1 MKTLN
6 KSLMFTDI
14 HFGKKNNSD
23 QHNLHCI
30 QFIEF
35 VCNHIKQNQDID
47 HVIFLGDWHENRS
60 AINVSTLYYSYNG
73 ASLLNDLNIP
83 IYFIIGNHDL
93 YTKHSREVH
102 SCHWFDELTN
112 FIVID
117 HPTVVENIGNGALLS
132 PFLFHYEY
140 PTLNDYNVKNV
151 YGHFEFSG
159 FVVTGASTK
168 FQGGPDHTDY
178 SKFKRVFSGHF
189 HKRQITDNVIYIG
202 NTFPM
207 DFSDANDFDRGF
219 AIHDHINDDVSFIN
233 WPDCPKYIS
242 TNLSTIIDNQIEIP
256 DGANIKCIADI
267 TMDYSKMIEFKR
279 TIMEVYNL
287 ADIAIEEPPT
297 QFFADGIEEIED
309 TKVISIND
317 AIVDMLSKNIES
329 NGIDNN
335 QLIQIYIQL

>member
-1 MKTLN
+1 
-6 KSLMFTDI
+6 
-14 HFGKKNNSD
+14 
-23 QHNLHCI
+23 
-30 QFIEF
+30 
-35 VCNHIKQNQDID
+35 
-47 HVIFLGDWHENRS
+47 
-60 AINVSTLYYSYNG
+60 
-73 ASLLNDLNIP
+73 
-83 IYFIIGNHDL
+83 
-93 YTKHSREVH
+93 
-102 SCHWFDELTN
+102 
-112 FIVID
+112 
-117 HPTVVENIGNGALLS
+117 
-132 PFLFHYEY
+132 
-140 PTLNDYNVKNV
+140 
-151 YGHFEFSG
+151 
-159 FVVTGASTK
+159 
-168 FQGGPDHTDY
+168 
-178 SKFKRVFSGHF
+178 
-189 HKRQITDNVIYIG
+189 
-202 NTFPM
+202 M